1 MPLFA
6 QVVLPVIMCKRFFYV
21 CMCLYCIQFMQQV
34 AVINYMSSYYASAWV
49 CVCQNITIM
58 SAWTETP
65 VHVLVIFLSF
75 ISLKQLSMDT
85 KKIKRSRYTKS
96 EKQNIHARTNMKK
109 SLHMNTHIY
118 NYYHFTQ
125 RGFRGTG
132 LVFCLLKPDNC
143 SNTFSELL
151 SYHRSAHRFP
161 LNRCAEDNIAKRVC
175 GGEAILAATR
185 APLTRTPARWPIS
198 KELASFER
206 STARWRHL
214 QTASSHWRRAA
225 DWFLYNVP
233 GLPCRR
239 QNDWLPICSPHPHPR
254 HHPRGMPWEKQPAS
268 HRLVPCLYP
277 LRACVRACVRACE
290 RSRTRARLFC
300 RCPLEKMKELRHWP
314 VSTLLSASLPF
325 LPLWWSI
332 LTCWKH
338 LTQGPVS
345 PRSSPSEQVWIFNLP
360 CFFISA
366 LHFQFIKLFEL
377 SFMVILCFRRA
388 HIVYVFFFPSFT
400 CDYQPLPSTEFVEYV
415 TVCLHCASASAST
428 LFLSSVY
435 FVEC

>member
-1 MPLFA
+1 
-6 QVVLPVIMCKRFFYV
+6 
-21 CMCLYCIQFMQQV
+21 
-34 AVINYMSSYYASAWV
+34 
-49 CVCQNITIM
+49 
-58 SAWTETP
+58 
-65 VHVLVIFLSF
+65 
-75 ISLKQLSMDT
+75 
-85 KKIKRSRYTKS
+85 
-96 EKQNIHARTNMKK
+96 MKK
-109 SLHMNTHIY
+109 ALHLNIY
-118 NYYHFTQ
+118 RYMCNYYHLIQ

-132 LVFCLLKPDNC
+132 LVFSLLKPNNC

-161 LNRCAEDNIAKRVC
+161 LNRCVEDNIAKRVC

-254 HHPRGMPWEKQPAS
+254 PHPRGMPWEKQPAS
-268 HRLVPCLYP
+268 HRLVPWLYP

-360 CFFISA
+360 CFLFLLFIFSSSSYSS
-366 LHFQFIKLFEL
+366 LVLWLFCVSEEH
-377 SFMVILCFRRA
+377 ILCMSFFFLA
-388 HIVYVFFFPSFT
+388 SLVTINLCQVQNLWNMSLYVFIV
-400 CDYQPLPSTEFVEYV
+400 PLHLH
-415 TVCLHCASASAST
+415 LHCSWVLCT
-428 LFLSSVY
+428 LSSVRH
-435 FVEC
+435 VQWCSGLDCND